1 MWMAPLQEV
10 YEYLITRQLIQYS
23 TQFADKNMKIDFDL
37 NRLPTW
43 MRRKTITL
51 LVNSAADFSKIE
63 APEGVKVTFRGVGN
77 FKMINLDFTNWQN
90 GNSKMIS
97 HTSDFNANASK
108 NEFAPTFKD
117 ENVENELN
125 ELSVF
130 NEMGQLMMQKNRNS
144 WEDLDLSTLPRGMY
158 IALTRQGNNVFRH
171 KFIKF

>member
-1 MWMAPLQEV
+1 LQEV

-23 TQFADKNMKIDFDL
+23 TQLADKNMKIDFDL

-43 MRRKTITL
+43 MRRKAITL
-51 LVNSAADFSKIE
+51 LVNSSADFSKIE
-63 APEGVKVTFRGVGN
+63 APQGVKVTFRGVGN
-77 FKMINLDFTNWQN
+77 FKMINLDFTNWHH

-97 HTSDFNANASK
+97 HSSTFNTNASK
-108 NEFAPTFKD
+108 NEFATPFKD
-117 ENVENELN
+117 EKVENESN

-130 NEMGQLMMQKNRNS
+130 NEMGQLMMQKNRDS

-158 IALTRQGNNVFRH
+158 IALTRQGNNVFRR